1 MLRNINPAQWK
12 KTHLTDVNLKTK
24 NKTLLCF
31 DSAAKINAIKIL
43 FRNSFRGLARFP
55 LIV

>member
-12 KTHLTDVNLKTK
+12 KNHLTDVNLKTK

-31 DSAAKINAIKIL
+31 DSAAKTNAIRIIL
-43 FRNSFRGLARFP
+43 ET
-55 LIV
+55 

>member
-12 KTHLTDVNLKTK
+12 KNHLTNVNLKTK

-31 DSAAKINAIKIL
+31 DSAAKTNAIRIIL
-43 FRNSFRGLARFP
+43 ET
-55 LIV
+55 